1 MFKRLVRFN
10 RRLASSEGFR
20 RSLRRVDINKVLSA
34 MRDIALLVLAILAI
48 YIAYRDYLKTD
59 VRLEITA
66 PTAGS
71 VVLNREISIEGT
83 VSGGPYNGYE
93 VHHKAPGDEYGR
105 LVQAVQESGGQMTS
119 PVFPIPLS
127 LVDDDGTPQIGHHTV
142 TVTLKS
148 GSRNVQQDSVA
159 FDVIDCS
166 LVVPPALTAGRPI
179 HDPIDLRTGEEIQG
193 YDFFYYVDGTR
204 WTLDCLDPTYLDD
217 GYHELRV
224 AAVIRGSE
232 EQVDS
237 VTKNFM
243 VDNTP
248 PIIDSLGFSDG
259 AKVNGQ
265 SIFVPTIFDP
275 HLAKLELCVDNTPI
289 EELAGEALEQR
300 LPSGDLGFILEGGWQ
315 GAVNAEAA
323 APVPQEGRKNRRLED
338 GWHDLLINACDINGL
353 CSAKSVKVW
362 VDNTCP
368 ELRWDLPSGPAIP
381 VLPSDR
387 FWLGAKTPDSEA
399 VISYYVEASAAVV
412 KGEFLNTSECE
423 LGSEH
428 AVSARA
434 IDQAGNEETQGAR
447 LVVERSPQAWLNTGL
462 RTVSHG
468 VSIAMEPVS
477 NLLDQL
483 ASEGLGIGVGAE
495 VSSSL
500 ADESK
505 LMWRGVFDFVF
516 IQICPMLSRGFD
528 ENMTM
533 GLGFRVPLECLGLTS
548 PGLTTSLIHPVLG
561 FGAVITPNWR
571 VLDSLDFGTE
581 KIAETWMKLSLSTAI
596 AIPLSAQGDVALKL
610 DVGPGCKLSYVQEFV
625 REPEYLDGEVVG
637 IRRFTQ
643 DSVKLEVTM
652 DGSISFSSRRQ
663 R

>member
-1 MFKRLVRFN
+1 VFKRLARFN
-10 RRLASSEGFR
+10 RQLASSKR
-20 RSLRRVDINKVLSA
+20 LRHNLRRVGKGLTV
-34 MRDIALLVLAILAI
+34 MRDIALLVLAVLAI

-66 PTAGS
+66 PAAGS
-71 VVLNREISIEGT
+71 VVLNREISIEGKA
-83 VSGGPYNGYE
+83 SGGPYNGYE
-93 VHHKAPGDEYGR
+93 VHHKAPGDEHGR
-105 LVQAVQESGGQMTS
+105 LVRAVQESGEQMAS
-119 PVFPIPLS
+119 PVFPISLS
-127 LVDDDGTPQIGHHTV
+127 LVDENGAPQIGRHTV
-142 TVTLKS
+142 TVTLMS

-166 LVVPPALTAGRPI
+166 LVVPQELTASRPI
-179 HDPIDLRTGEEIQG
+179 HELIDLRTDEVIQG
-193 YDFFYYVDGTR
+193 YEFLYYVDGAR
-204 WTLDCLDPTYLDD
+204 WTLDCLDPTYLED
-217 GYHELRV
+217 GYHELRI
-224 AAVIRGSE
+224 AAVIRGTE

-237 VTKNFM
+237 VTTNFL

-248 PIIDSLGFSDG
+248 PIIDSLGFRDG

-265 SIFVPTIFDP
+265 SIFFPTIFDP
-275 HLAKLELCVDNTPI
+275 HLAKLELCVDNAPI

-300 LPSGDLGFILEGGWQ
+300 LPSGDLGFTLEGGWQ
-315 GAVNAEAA
+315 GDVNAELLASA
-323 APVPQEGRKNRRLED
+323 LREGPEEQRLED
-338 GWHDLLINACDINGL
+338 GWHDLLITACDINGL
-353 CSAKSVKVW
+353 CSAESVKVW
-362 VDNTCP
+362 VDNTYP
-368 ELRWDLPSGPAIP
+368 ELHWDLPSDPAIR
-381 VLPSDR
+381 VLPSDG
-387 FWLGAKTPDSEA
+387 FWLGAKTPDSEV
-399 VISYYVEASAAVV
+399 VISYYVEAPAAVV
-412 KGEFLNTSECE
+412 NGEFLDTSECE
-423 LGSEH
+423 LGSTH

-434 IDQAGNEETQGAR
+434 IDQAGNAETQVAR

-462 RTVSHG
+462 RAVSHG
-468 VSIAMEPVS
+468 VSIAMGPFS
-477 NLLDQL
+477 DLLDQL
-483 ASEGLGIGVGAE
+483 ASEGLSIGIGTE

-533 GLGFRVPLECLGLTS
+533 GLGFRVPLEGLGLTS
-548 PGLTTSLIHPVLG
+548 PGLTTSLIHPALG
-561 FGAVITPNWR
+561 FGAAVTPNWR

-581 KIAETWMKLSLSTAI
+581 KIAETWVKLSLSTVI
-596 AIPLSAQGDVALKL
+596 TIPLSAQGNAALKL

-625 REPEYLDGEVVG
+625 REAEYSDGEVVG

-643 DSVKLEVTM
+643 DSVKLEVTL